1 MNKDSDDGFIY
12 CNDDMQ
18 TVSPRPDRQSFAP
31 TLFQAKVSLTFST
44 IRVLESEA
52 SVTVHRLYALSAGVG
67 WST

>member
-1 MNKDSDDGFIY
+1 MVSFIVMTTCKQCPSDP
-12 CNDDMQ
+12 
-18 TVSPRPDRQSFAP
+18 TEQSFAP
-31 TLFQAKVSLTFST
+31 TVFQAKVSLTFST